1 MQSMDVPRQPKRT
14 RLRCART
21 TTVSIRQST
30 RGSDVVFGQYLEKEA
45 VDAAHASTS
54 YVGSTIIFVPAET
67 HAYATLVEGTAHLK
81 GRGTRS

>member
-1 MQSMDVPRQPKRT
+1 MDVPRQPKRT

-21 TTVSIRQST
+21 TTVSIGQST

-45 VDAAHASTS
+45 VDAAHASTGF
-54 YVGSTIIFVPAET
+54 VGGAVTFVPAEA
-67 HAYATLVEGTAHLK
+67 HAYQTIIEGTAHLG